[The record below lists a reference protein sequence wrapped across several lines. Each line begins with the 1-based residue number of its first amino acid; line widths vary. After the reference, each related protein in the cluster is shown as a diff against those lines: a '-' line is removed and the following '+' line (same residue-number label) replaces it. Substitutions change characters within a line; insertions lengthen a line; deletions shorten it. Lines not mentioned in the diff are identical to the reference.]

1 MLMKIIRSMAI
12 TSLLT
17 VAAACHKAE
26 PQETAF
32 GCLSMNMEISEQTRA
47 FTQEEL
53 YASALVNI
61 YKKDFSGLVR
71 SYPYME
77 MPSPFYLAVGDYRV
91 DVLAG
96 ECVATEPAIA
106 SWENK
111 SYKGSAEFSILEN
124 KTASVEVIAY
134 VDNAVT
140 AITLD
145 QTVAANF
152 QAGYS
157 LTIGLDAEDP
167 VSQLTYTADK
177 SGAEG
182 YFIVSGLIDPSF
194 TWTFSGNL
202 AKDGSSFTKSGRID
216 GVEAGKLYK
225 MNLKYTIKD
234 GDLSISLVVDE
245 STDIFDD
252 TIVFEPVSTGLA
264 PSAPYEI
271 WAAHATLHAD
281 VDAESAEGASI
292 QFAYSSNGSD
302 WTAVDG
308 VKDSE
313 ATWKAD
319 IKGLKPSTNYTY
331 KLLINGEQ
339 IGDPM
344 TFTTEAAP
352 DFPNASF
359 EYVSLVKGESYY
371 KFYDPDCGV
380 AEGMTMFWG
389 SGNGEGSEGVNGSAS
404 MGPVITT
411 IDTSDKIDGKQS
423 VVAQTTSMAGI
434 LAAGNLFAGQFKR
447 LIGTEGGEV
456 NFGRPWTSRPTAMKL
471 YCKYSTSKMD
481 IIKGSPSGVSLS
493 KNDYDQAQLKV
504 AIGTWDYKK
513 YGGTKD
519 SPVLVNTTDES
530 TFVNFFTDPST
541 IANGDL
547 IISHDGY
554 QINNGQKVSAT
565 TSGWIEYVIPFN
577 YHTLTEYPTHVVIS
591 FASSRYGDYFS
602 GYSGSK
608 LWIDKV
614 ELIYE

>member
-1 MLMKIIRSMAI
+1 MAI

>member
-1 MLMKIIRSMAI
+1 MKTFRLLAI
-12 TSLLT
+12 ASLLA
-17 VAAACHKAE
+17 VSAACHKAE

-32 GCLSMNMEISEQTRA
+32 GSLQVSMEISEQTKA
-47 FTQEEL
+47 FTEEEL
-53 YASALVNI
+53 CNSAIVNI

-71 SYPYME
+71 SYPYTQ
-77 MPSPFYLAVGDYRV
+77 MPSPFYLAVGEYRV

-96 ECVATEPAIA
+96 ESVMKEPSMA

-111 SYKGSAEFSILEN
+111 SYKGSAEFSIIEN
-124 KTASVEVIAY
+124 QTQSVEVVAY

-152 QAGYS
+152 QPGYS
-157 LTIGLDAEDP
+157 LKIGVDP
-167 VSQLTYTADK
+167 ENAASQLTYTADK

-182 YFIVSGLIDPSF
+182 YFIVSGLIEPSF

-202 AKDGSSFTKSGRID
+202 AKDGSAFEKSGKIE
-216 GVEAGKLYK
+216 GIEAGKLYK

-264 PSAPYEI
+264 ASAPYEI

-292 QFAYSSNGSD
+292 RFAYSSNGSD
-302 WTAVDG
+302 WTTVDG
-308 VKDSE
+308 VRDSE

-319 IKGLKPSTNYTY
+319 IKGLKASTTYTY
-331 KLLINGEQ
+331 KLLINDEQ

-352 DFPNASF
+352 NFPNASF
-359 EYVSLVKGESYY
+359 EYVSLVTGESYY
-371 KFYDPDCGV
+371 KFYDPKCGV

-389 SGNGEGSEGVNGSAS
+389 SGNGEGPDGINGSAS

-423 VVAQTTSMAGI
+423 VIAQTTSMAGI

-456 NFGRPWTSRPTAMKL
+456 NFGRPWTSRPTAMKF
-471 YCKYSTSKMD
+471 YCKYSTGKMD
-481 IIKGSPSGVSLS
+481 IIKGSPAGVSLS

-519 SPVLVNTTDES
+519 SPVLINTTDES
-530 TFVNFFTDPST
+530 TFVDFFTDPST

-565 TSGWIEYVIPFN
+565 TSGWIEYTVPFN

>member
-1 MLMKIIRSMAI
+1 MKNIRFLTIIGLAA
-12 TSLLT
+12 LA
-17 VAAACHKAE
+17 VACNKAE
-26 PQETAF
+26 LQDEAY
-32 GCLSMNMEISEQTRA
+32 GSLQMNMQISEQTKA
-47 FTQEEL
+47 QTEEDL
-53 YASALVNI
+53 YNSAVVNI

-71 SYPYME
+71 SYPYTD

-96 ECVATEPAIA
+96 ECVASEPKAA

-111 SYKGSAEFSILEN
+111 SYKGSAEFTILEN
-124 KTASVEVIAY
+124 KTQSVEVIAY
-134 VDNAVT
+134 VNNAVT
-140 AITLD
+140 AISFD
-145 QTVAANF
+145 QTVAENF
-152 QAGYS
+152 VEGYE
-157 LTIGLDAEDP
+157 LTIGLDSQDP
-167 VSQLTYTADK
+167 STQLVYTASD
-177 SGAEG
+177 SGKEG

-194 TWTFSGNL
+194 VWTFDGTL
-202 AKDGSSFTKSGRID
+202 AKKGESFTKSGKIE
-216 GVEAGKLYK
+216 GIEAGKLYK
-225 MNLKYTIKD
+225 MNLRYTVKD

-252 TIVFEPVSTGLA
+252 TVIFEPVSTGLA
-264 PSAPYEI
+264 PSSPYEI

-281 VDAESAEGASI
+281 IDAETAAGATV
-292 QFAYSSNGSD
+292 QFAYSADGSS
-302 WTAVDG
+302 WQTVSG

-319 IKGLKPSTNYTY
+319 IKGLAPATTYTY
-331 KLLINGEQ
+331 KLMINGEQ
-339 IGDPM
+339 VGDSM
-344 TFTTEAAP
+344 TFTTEEAP
-352 DFPNASF
+352 NFPNASF
-359 EYVSLVKGESYY
+359 EYASLVSGESYY
-371 KFYDPDCGV
+371 KFYDPNCGV

-456 NFGRPWTSRPTAMKL
+456 NFGRPWNSRPSAVKL
-471 YCKYSTSKMD
+471 YCKYTTGKMD
-481 IIKGSPSGVSLS
+481 IIKGSPSGMSLS
-493 KNDYDQAQLKV
+493 KNDYDQAQLKI

-513 YGGTKD
+513 YGGTKV
-519 SPVLVNTTDES
+519 SPVLINTTDES
-530 TFVNFFTDPST
+530 TFVDFFTDPST

-547 IISHDGY
+547 VISHDGY

-565 TSGWIEYVIPFN
+565 TSGWIEYLIPMN
-577 YHTLTEYPTHVVIS
+577 YHTLTEYPTHVVVS

>member
-352 DFPNASF
+352 NFPNASF

>member
-1 MLMKIIRSMAI
+1 MKIIRII
-12 TSLLT
+12 TISSLI
-17 VAAACHKAE
+17 AAFAACQK
-26 PQETAF
+26 PQLQDTAY
-32 GCLSMNMEISEQTRA
+32 GSLSMSMEISDQTKA
-47 FTQEEL
+47 FTEEDL
-53 YASALVNI
+53 YGSSVVNI
-61 YKKDFSGLVR
+61 YRKDFTGLVR
-71 SYPYME
+71 SYPYAD
-77 MPSPFYLAVGDYRV
+77 MPSELYLAVGEYRV

-96 ECVATEPAIA
+96 ECVAAHPVKA

-111 SYKGSAEFSILEN
+111 SYKGSAEFTIVEN
-124 KTASVEVIAY
+124 QTRSVEVTAY
-134 VDNAVT
+134 VNNAVT

-152 QAGYS
+152 AQGYS
-157 LTIGLDAEDP
+157 LTIGLDPEDE
-167 VSQLTYTADK
+167 STQLTYDASR

-202 AKDGSSFTKSGRID
+202 AKDGSLFTKSGKIE
-216 GVEAGKLYK
+216 GLEEGKLYK

-234 GDLSISLVVDE
+234 GDLSLSLLVDE
-245 STDIFDD
+245 TTDIFDD
-252 TIVFEPVSTGLA
+252 TIVFEPVATGLA

-281 VDAESAEGASI
+281 VDAESAQGASI
-292 QFAYSSNGSD
+292 QFAYSSNGTD
-302 WTAVDG
+302 WLTADAVM
-308 VKDSE
+308 DSE
-313 ATWKAD
+313 TTWKAD
-319 IKGLKPSTNYTY
+319 IKGLSPSTAYTY

-352 DFPNASF
+352 NFPNASF
-359 EYVSLVKGESYY
+359 EYVSLVTGESYY
-371 KFYDPDCGV
+371 KFYDPKCGV

-389 SGNGEGSEGVNGSAS
+389 SGNGEGPDGVNGSAS

-423 VVAQTTSMAGI
+423 VIAQTTSMAGI

-471 YCKYSTSKMD
+471 YCKYSTGKMD
-481 IIKGSPSGVSLS
+481 IIKGSPAGVSLT

-519 SPVLVNTTDES
+519 SPVLINTTDES
-530 TFVNFFTDPST
+530 TFVDFFTDPST

-554 QINNGQKVSAT
+554 QINNGQKVSAA
-565 TSGWIEYVIPFN
+565 TSTWIEYVIPID
-577 YHTLTEYPTHVVIS
+577 YHTLTAYPTHVVIS